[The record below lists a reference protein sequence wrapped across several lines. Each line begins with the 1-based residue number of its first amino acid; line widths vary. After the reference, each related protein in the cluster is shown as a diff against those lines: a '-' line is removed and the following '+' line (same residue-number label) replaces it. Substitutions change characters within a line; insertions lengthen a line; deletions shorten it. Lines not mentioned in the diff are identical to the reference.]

1 MEVSGA
7 MFRSELALVRVVAFA
22 VVTTASA
29 GVLAAEKAAPSPVAD
44 DATTK
49 ARAEFVAATDHV
61 KNARWGEALAAFE
74 RSAELR
80 PHALTTFNIGAC
92 ERALGRYTRARV
104 TLAKALVSNEAA
116 GGKELATSF
125 QTDAKKWIEDIDRIL
140 VKANVVVR
148 PADAALLVDGA
159 PTAHGK
165 MVLDPGSHVF
175 SVNRPGFSSAVVTKT
190 LEPGSSPEIV
200 LDMQSL
206 PATLKIA
213 ADRPGSAVQVD
224 AIDVGVVPVEL
235 SRPAG
240 TYTIT
245 VKKPGFV
252 TYESK
257 VKVGPGDNPAISAS
271 LPEETTPVTKKW
283 WFWTGAALVVAG
295 AAVGTYF
302 LTRPDPERPAP
313 DGGALGW
320 VVTVPSSR

>member
-1 MEVSGA
+1 MS
-7 MFRSELALVRVVAFA
+7 RSDRARAIAFA
-22 VVTTASA
+22 FAMLVSSSA
-29 GVLAAEKAAPSPVAD
+29 FAAPD
-44 DATTK
+44 EATSK
-49 ARAEFVAATDHV
+49 ARSEFVAATDHV

-92 ERALGRYTRARV
+92 ERALGRYTRARA
-104 TLAKALVSNEAA
+104 TLEKALAA
-116 GGKELATSF
+116 NDASGNKELAASF
-125 QTDAKKWIEDIDRIL
+125 ASDAKKWIADIDRVL

-159 PTAHGK
+159 PATPGK

-175 SVNRPGFSSAVVTKT
+175 SLSRSGFTNAVVTKT

-200 LDMQSL
+200 LDLQGL
-206 PATLKIA
+206 PATLRIA
-213 ADRPGSAVQVD
+213 ADRQGAAVQVD
-224 AIDVGVVPVEL
+224 AIDVGLVPVEL
-235 SRPAG
+235 TRPAG
-240 TYTIT
+240 AYTIT

-271 LPEETTPVTKKW
+271 LPEETTPITKRW
-283 WFWTGAALVVAG
+283 WFWTGAAVVVAG
-295 AAVGTYF
+295 AALGTYF

-320 VVTVPSSR
+320 VVTVPASR